1 MNRFS
6 DIEKSHTCEEG
17 RTHLRISFWNLLMD
31 LKSNYL
37 LKKLL
42 NWANEKCR
50 NFNIYNFVFFKNKK
64 ERHLEIS
71 LFYTFVPQILMI

>member
-17 RTHLRISFWNLLMD
+17 STHLRISFWHLLMN
-31 LKSNYL
+31 LKNNYL

-42 NWANEKCR
+42 KRANKKCR
-50 NFNIYNFVFFKNKK
+50 NFNIYNFVFLK
-64 ERHLEIS
+64 
-71 LFYTFVPQILMI
+71 